1 MHRNNPIARRPPS
14 RNEGLKIMRANKI
27 SRNLGANKVIP
38 VSAILL
44 CGLILASGRPL
55 RAQESV
61 DLPSKPEPTTTTTQQ
76 DSSTS
81 DPSTNSASV
90 DAPVIPAQ
98 PLTFGERLKIYE
110 RSFIRPDSLIG
121 PAFGAG
127 IGQWRDTPR
136 EWGQGADAY
145 GVRFASGL
153 GRSIISRT
161 IEFGFAATDHED
173 TRFFPSNETGVWRRT
188 RHAIAGT
195 FVSRTP
201 SGGSMPAFSR
211 FAGAYGAGFIANAWE
226 PRSQNDAGHALERG
240 STALL
245 SSVGWHIFEE
255 FWPDIRGAFHHH

>member
-1 MHRNNPIARRPPS
+1 MHKGSAINFRPPIHVEDS
-14 RNEGLKIMRANKI
+14 KTMRANSI
-27 SRNLGANKVIP
+27 NRNLGANKVIP
-38 VSAILL
+38 VSVILL
-44 CGLILASGRPL
+44 CGLILALGRPL

-61 DLPSKPEPTTTTTQQ
+61 YLPSKPEPTTTTTQQ
-76 DSSTS
+76 DSSTA

-121 PAFGAG
+121 PALGAG
-127 IGQWRDTPR
+127 IGQWRDTPP

-145 GVRFASGL
+145 GVRFASGF
-153 GRSIISRT
+153 GRSVISRT

-201 SGGSMPAFSR
+201 SGGSMPAFAR

-255 FWPDIRGAFHHH
+255 FWPDIRGVFHHH

>member
-1 MHRNNPIARRPPS
+1 
-14 RNEGLKIMRANKI
+14 MRANSI
-27 SRNLGANKVIP
+27 NRNLGANKAIP
-38 VSAILL
+38 VCVLML
-44 CGLILASGRPL
+44 CGLILALGRPL

-61 DLPSKPEPTTTTTQQ
+61 DLPSKPEPTTATIHQGSSTA
-76 DSSTS
+76 DSSS
-81 DPSTNSASV
+81 SGPPV

-110 RSFIRPDSLIG
+110 RSFIAPQSVIG
-121 PAFGAG
+121 PALAAG
-127 IGQWRDTPR
+127 ISQWRDTPP

-145 GVRFASGL
+145 GVRFASGF

-161 IEFGFAATDHED
+161 IEFGFAAADRED
-173 TRFFPSNETGVWRRT
+173 NRFFPSNEPGVWRRT
-188 RHAIAGT
+188 RHAIVGT

-211 FAGAYGAGFIANAWE
+211 FAGAYSAGFIANAWE
-226 PRSQNDAGHALERG
+226 PRSQNDTAHALERG

-255 FWPDIRGAFHHH
+255 FWPDIRGALHLH

>member
-1 MHRNNPIARRPPS
+1 M
-14 RNEGLKIMRANKI
+14 LANRI
-27 SRNLGANKVIP
+27 DRNLGANKVIP
-38 VSAILL
+38 VCVILL
-44 CGLILASGRPL
+44 CGSILAPERPL

-61 DLPSKPEPTTTTTQQ
+61 DLPSKPGPSAATIQQ
-76 DSSTS
+76 DDSTPSASTS
-81 DPSTNSASV
+81 EAPI

-98 PLTFGERLKIYE
+98 PLTFGERVKIYE
-110 RSFIRPDSLIG
+110 RSFIHPENLIG
-121 PAFGAG
+121 PALGAG
-127 IGQWRDTPR
+127 IGQWRDTPP

-145 GVRFASGL
+145 GIRFASGF
-153 GRSIISRT
+153 GRSVISRT
-161 IEFGFAATDHED
+161 IAFGVAAVDRED
-173 TRFFPSNETGVWRRT
+173 PRFVPSNESGIWRRT
-188 RHAIAGT
+188 RHAIVGT

-211 FAGAYGAGFIANAWE
+211 FAGVYSAGFIANAWE

>member
-1 MHRNNPIARRPPS
+1 MP
-14 RNEGLKIMRANKI
+14 ANI
-27 SRNLGANKVIP
+27 INRNLGANKAIP
-38 VSAILL
+38 VYVILL
-44 CGLILASGRPL
+44 CGLILAPERPL
-55 RAQESV
+55 RAQQSV
-61 DLPSKPEPTTTTTQQ
+61 DLPSKPEPTTATIQQ

-81 DPSTNSASV
+81 DSSTSEAAI
-90 DAPVIPAQ
+90 DAPVIPAR
-98 PLTFGERLKIYE
+98 PLTFSERLKIYE
-110 RSFIRPDSLIG
+110 RSFIQPEGLIG
-121 PAFGAG
+121 PALGAG
-127 IGQWRDTPR
+127 IGQWRDTPP

-145 GVRFASGL
+145 GKRFASGF
-153 GRSIISRT
+153 GRSVISRT
-161 IEFGFAATDHED
+161 IALGVATADHED